1 MPMESYDIEH
11 AESGGA
17 DFRYDM
23 SYVHYPT
30 AAQEGVMTG
39 LGYQGYEW
47 VHPSEGS
54 AVTRNLYP
62 VPEHMDSQYSPY
74 LGYPSPQ
81 PTDPMLSP
89 SNYFHHGYG
98 STVGHIGYPRS
109 EHMFTPIPSCSSD
122 GSPTENRQ
130 ASGGKPKRKRVQTVV
145 QRKAANIR
153 ERRRMFHLNEAFDE
167 LRKRLPAFN
176 YEKRL
181 SRIETLRLAMT
192 YISFMQGLSEG
203 KDPDEVKL
211 LRYKRS
217 DDYDDSASS
226 DC

>member
-1 MPMESYDIEH
+1 MEAYEADQGDS
-11 AESGGA
+11 AA
-17 DFRYDM
+17 TDFRYDM

-30 AAQEGVMTG
+30 QADGVVTG
-39 LGYQGYEW
+39 LAYQGYDW

-54 AVTRNLYP
+54 PITRAMYTP
-62 VPEHMDSQYSPY
+62 GSTDHIETPYSPY
-74 LGYPSPQ
+74 LSYPSPQ
-81 PTDPMLSP
+81 STDPMLSP
-89 SNYFHHGYG
+89 SGYFHPGYTNPVA
-98 STVGHIGYPRS
+98 SIGYSRA
-109 EHMFTPIPSCSSD
+109 EHLFTPIPSCTSNVSD
-122 GSPTENRQ
+122 NENRQ
-130 ASGGKPKRKRVQTVV
+130 TNGQKPKRKRVQTLV

-192 YISFMQGLSEG
+192 YISFMQSLSEG
-203 KDPDEVKL
+203 KDPSEVKL
-211 LRYKRS
+211 LKYRRS
-217 DDYDDSASS
+217 DEYDDSNS